1 MRVQDQSGACASNP
15 ASSVSLDCI
24 EPRAL
29 SLRRL
34 AFPRFPPP
42 SRDWPPRGRSPLFG
56 GSALACLAV
65 LALGL
70 ASVAHAQAPASPV
83 VKGNV
88 DERKVGTY
96 VLPDPLTLQSGA
108 PVTDAPTWAHQ
119 RRAEVLELFRAHQFG
134 RTPTTVVPM
143 KTDTWEAGVASFGGL
158 AKRAQTRLTFPGHAG
173 GPTVR
178 VVIYT
183 PAAAQGP
190 VPVLLHIGFSPN
202 VLVFDDP
209 GVEEGMAWNVREKK
223 RVPDRQA
230 TLLAGFD
237 PKPFLEMGLAVAHV
251 YYGDIE
257 PDFDGGAGFGVRSL
271 FGPQGGD
278 REPDEW
284 GAIGAWGWGLSRVVD
299 YLSSE
304 PAIDA
309 SKIALS
315 GASRLGKTTMWA
327 AAQEPRVAL
336 VMPVISGEG
345 GGALSR
351 RDYGETIA
359 AITDSARYHYWFAP
373 RYRTYA
379 DRVGELPV
387 DSHMLLSLIAPR
399 PMLLVTG
406 EIDTWS
412 DPRGEFLAA
421 QAAAPVYALYGK
433 AGPGP
438 VQPPA
443 ETPPTGDLAV
453 YMHKDGH
460 KLLPGDLVVMAD
472 FMARQFAGAP
482 AKSDPAAANAVRKA
496 NRNMPT
502 AWWAGVKDRPDAW
515 FAGPEA
521 KVMADNILSWQDPAT
536 GGWPL
541 MNTVGEPNIG
551 DPAAIGPWGTRA
563 ALIKATVNEMRFLA
577 RVQQVRPDTAHVQ
590 AIDRGLGFILAAQYP
605 SGGWPHSWPVF
616 VNAYDHQATFK
627 DDEMVDLMTLL
638 REVATAPGFR
648 GLPSQ
653 RRAAAQAAFDRG
665 LDFILKSQIRVDGKL
680 TAWCAQ
686 HDEVNYEPR
695 PARKF
700 EPVSI
705 SGGESAGVLLLLMSL
720 ERPSPAVEAA
730 IRAGAAWYRQVQI
743 KGVRVDYADGD
754 RIVRQ
759 DPTAPPLWARFYEI
773 GTNRPIFAGRDG
785 VIRYQLAQIEK
796 ERRGGYGWYG
806 DWGGAVQVRY
816 AEWARTHGD

>member
-1 MRVQDQSGACASNP
+1 MTVQDQSGAGASNP
-15 ASSVSLDCI
+15 ASGVSLDCNW
-24 EPRAL
+24 PTGRGV
-29 SLRRL
+29 RRL
-34 AFPRFPPP
+34 AFPGFPPP
-42 SRDWPPRGRSPLFG
+42 LRDRSPPGRSRFFRG
-56 GSALACLAV
+56 GLAALG

-70 ASVAHAQAPASPV
+70 AAAAQAQAPVA
-83 VKGNV
+83 KGNT
-88 DERKVGTY
+88 DESKVGTY

-108 PVTDAPTWAHQ
+108 AVADAATWAKS
-119 RRAEVLELFRAHQFG
+119 RRGEVLDLFRAHQFG
-134 RTPTTVVPM
+134 RTPTTYIPM
-143 KTDTWEAGVASFGGL
+143 KADTWETGVASFGGL
-158 AKRAQTRLTFPGHAG
+158 ARRAQTRLTFPGRD

-178 VVIYT
+178 VVLYT

-209 GVEEGMAWNVREKK
+209 GIEEGQAWNVREKR

-237 PKPFLEMGLAVAHV
+237 PKPFLEKGLAVAHV

-257 PDFDGGAGFGVRSL
+257 PDFDGGAAFGVRAL
-271 FGPQGGD
+271 FGPADPQPK
-278 REPDEW
+278 PDDW
-284 GAIGAWGWGLSRVVD
+284 GAIGAWSWGLSRVVD
-299 YLSSE
+299 YLSGD
-304 PAIDA
+304 PALDA
-309 SKIALS
+309 GKIALS
-315 GASRLGKTTMWA
+315 GASRLGKTTLWA
-327 AAQEPRVAL
+327 AAQDPRIAL

-345 GGALSR
+345 GAALSR

-359 AITDSARYHYWFAP
+359 AITDPARYGYWFAP

-379 DRVGELPV
+379 DRVGALPV

-406 EIDTWS
+406 DADAWS

-433 AGPGP
+433 AGPGAA
-438 VQPPA
+438 QPAA
-443 ETPPTGDLAV
+443 ETPPTGDLAF
-453 YMHKDGH
+453 YMHKGGH
-460 KLLPGDLVVMAD
+460 ALLPGDLTVMAD
-472 FMARQFAGAP
+472 FMARRFAP
-482 AKSDPAAANAVRKA
+482 ASPPAGDRIAARNAERKA

-502 AWWAGVKDRPDAW
+502 AWWAGVKDKPDAW

-521 KVMADNILSWQDPAT
+521 LRMAGNILSWQDPIS

-551 DPAAIGPWGTRA
+551 DPAAVGPWGTRA

-577 RVQQVRPDTAHVQ
+577 RIQKVRPDPVHVQ
-590 AIDRGLGFILAAQYP
+590 AIDRGLGFILAAQHP

-616 VNAYDHQATFK
+616 VNAYDHQATFN

-638 REVATAPGFR
+638 REVATAPAFR
-648 GLPSQ
+648 ILPSE
-653 RRAAAQAAFDRG
+653 RRAAAHAAFDRG
-665 LDFILKSQIRVDGKL
+665 LDFILKSQIRANGKL

-686 HDEVNYEPR
+686 HDEVTYAPR

-720 ERPSPAVEAA
+720 DKPSPAVKAA
-730 IRAGAAWYRQVQI
+730 IRAGAAWYRSVQI
-743 KGVRVDYADGD
+743 NGVRVEYADGD
-754 RIVRQ
+754 RIVRE
-759 DPTAPPLWARFYEI
+759 DPAAPPLWARFYEI

-785 VIRYQLAQIEK
+785 VIRYHLAQIEK

-806 DWGGAVQVRY
+806 DWGGDVLARY
-816 AEWARTHGD
+816 AAWARTHGD